1 MLTKVSG
8 IILAGGMS
16 RRLGRDKAIEEI
28 EGQTLIERAIDRLSL
43 LTNEVIVVVNS
54 EERALSLCLPN
65 HVKTAIDIYPSKGS
79 LGGIYT
85 GVLASNHDWN
95 IVVACDM
102 PFLNVDLLRNMLSF
116 RGGTD
121 AIVPILNQYPEP
133 THAIYS
139 KNCLPFIL
147 QKIETDELKIDG
159 FFSDIKVHLFSEEQ
173 VNEFDPNH
181 LSFFNINS
189 QKDLDKALKMI
200 ATRVQQ

>member
-1 MLTKVSG
+1 MLNKVSG

-16 RRLGRDKAIEEI
+16 RRLGRNKAIEKI
-28 EGQTLIERAIDRLSL
+28 GGQPLIERAIDKLSL

-65 HVKTAIDIYPSKGS
+65 HVKTAVDIYPSKGS

-85 GVLASNHDWN
+85 GVSASNEDWN
-95 IVVACDM
+95 IIVACDM

-116 RGGTD
+116 RKEVD
-121 AIVPILNQYPEP
+121 AIVPILNQFPEP
-133 THAIYS
+133 MHAIYS

-147 QKIETDELKIDG
+147 RKIESDELKIDG
-159 FFSDIKVHLFSEEQ
+159 FFSDIKVNLFSEAQ
-173 VNEFDPNH
+173 VDEFDPDH

-189 QKDLDKALKMI
+189 QPDLEIALKLSSI
-200 ATRVQQ
+200 GL